1 MVSDDRRRFQ
11 RLKLAQPILGTWNGQ
26 SALILDIG
34 VGGAFVEHHGMARR
48 GETARLG
55 FRWQGHEIEFKCE
68 VARTI
73 IVRAP
78 GAEGKGGPVSH
89 SGVWLTEPIGDSLER
104 LQEMMASFVGR
115 VLAAHRANATANP
128 TNETTALLAQ
138 IGHARRSRSKGF
150 ITYRYNGTTW
160 SKRAS
165 ESPTQP
171 ADGFTAAAYE
181 DEEDLETLCRAY
193 ETADD
198 EARRMIRLVAEL
210 SAMSAKK

>member
-34 VGGAFVEHHGMARR
+34 IGGAFVEHHGMARK
-48 GETARLG
+48 GDSAMVG

-78 GAEGKGGPVSH
+78 GATGQGPVSH
-89 SGVWLTEPIGDSLER
+89 TGVWLVQPVGDSLDR

-115 VLAAHRANATANP
+115 VLAAHRANASAIP
-128 TNETTALLAQ
+128 TSETTATLAQ
-138 IGHARRSRSKGF
+138 LGQARRSRTKGF
-150 ITYRYNGTTW
+150 VSYRYNGTTW

-165 ESPTQP
+165 ESPVQP

-181 DEEDLETLCRAY
+181 DEDDLETR
-193 ETADD
+193 
-198 EARRMIRLVAEL
+198 V
-210 SAMSAKK
+210 

>member
-1 MVSDDRRRFQ
+1 MDEDRRRFQ

-34 VGGAFVEHHGMARR
+34 VGGAFVEHHGMAKP
-48 GETARLG
+48 GERASFG
-55 FRWQGHEIEFKCE
+55 FRWQGHEIEFTCE

-78 GAEGKGGPVSH
+78 GATGQGPVSH
-89 SGVWLTEPIGDSLER
+89 TGVWLVKPVGDSFDR

-115 VLAAHRANATANP
+115 VLAAHRANAAAVP
-128 TNETTALLAQ
+128 TSETSAVLAQ
-138 IGHARRSRSKGF
+138 LGQARRSRTRGYV
-150 ITYRYNGTTW
+150 TYRYNGTAW
-160 SKRAS
+160 SRRAS
-165 ESPTQP
+165 ESATQP

-181 DEEDLETLCRAY
+181 DEEDLDILCRAY

-210 SAMSAKK
+210 STMAARK

>member
-1 MVSDDRRRFQ
+1 MSDDRRRFQ

-34 VGGAFVEHHGMARR
+34 IGGAFVEHHGMAKR
-48 GETARLG
+48 GETATLG

-78 GAEGKGGPVSH
+78 AATGQGPVSH
-89 SGVWLTEPIGDSLER
+89 TGVWLVSPVGDSFDR

-128 TNETTALLAQ
+128 TSETTALLAQ
-138 IGHARRSRSKGF
+138 IGQARRSRTKGF
-150 ITYRYNGTTW
+150 VSYRYNGTTW
-160 SKRAS
+160 SRRTVDSAA
-165 ESPTQP
+165 QP
-171 ADGFTAAAYE
+171 ADGFTVASYE

-193 ETADD
+193 ETSDE